1 MHVETNL
8 AQGAAVAVDADGRLD
23 HRSLRDLCL
32 ACGADDAGIIA
43 VDAPALGGEREHLL
57 ATYPKT
63 KTVIGFVVRC
73 NPDNLRSPQR
83 SLANVEFHRTGEA
96 VEHTARAILR
106 ELRKLGVS
114 GLYPSMGFPM
124 EMDRVPGRI
133 WAVSHK
139 TVAEATGMGKMGLH
153 RIVIHTRLGNHVL
166 LGSILIDR
174 AVDRHDKPIDFE
186 PCMNCRL
193 CVAACPVGA
202 ISADGQ
208 FNLSACSNHN
218 YREFLGGF
226 TRFTETIADARDARD
241 LRRQVRDTESAS
253 WWQSLS
259 FGANYKA
266 AYCMAVCP
274 AGDDVIGLY
283 DADKAAYKRDVLKP
297 LTDKVEDVY
306 VIAHSDAEAHV
317 RKRFPHKR
325 PRLSRSLFRPA
336 SIEGFLRTMPLA
348 FNRGQST
355 GLDAVYHMRFS
366 GAETAEA
373 TVTIRDETTT
383 VQPGLHGKPDLTLTA
398 DAATWLGYL
407 RGDHGLLGALFR
419 RRIRIKGSPKLLKAF
434 ARCFPS

>member
-1 MHVETNL
+1 MHVEELDRGT
-8 AQGAAVAVDADGRLD
+8 AAMVGDDDRLD

-32 ACGADDAGIIA
+32 AFGADDAGIISI
-43 VDAPALGGEREHLL
+43 DAPALGAERAHLL

-63 KTVIGFVVRC
+63 RTVIGFVVRC

-96 VEHTARAILR
+96 VEHTARAVLR
-106 ELRKLGVS
+106 ELRKVGVS

-124 EMDRVPGRI
+124 EMDRIPGRI

-153 RIVIHTRLGNHVL
+153 RIVIHPKLGNHVL
-166 LGSILIDR
+166 LGSLLIDR
-174 AVDRHDKPIDFE
+174 DVDRYDRPIDFD

-202 ISADGQ
+202 ISADGS
-208 FNLSACSNHN
+208 FSLSACANHN
-218 YREFLGGF
+218 YREFMGGF
-226 TRFTETIADARDARD
+226 TRFTETIADAKNARD

-274 AGDDVIGLY
+274 AGDDVIGVY
-283 DADKAAYKRDVLKP
+283 NADKAAYKRDVLKP
-297 LTDKVEDVY
+297 LTDKVEDIY
-306 VIAHSDAEAHV
+306 VIRHSDAEAHV
-317 RKRFPHKR
+317 RKRFPHKH
-325 PRLSRSLFRPA
+325 PRFARSLFRPSSVA
-336 SIEGFLRTMPLA
+336 GFLRTLPVA
-348 FNRGQST
+348 FNRDQSK

-373 TVTIRDETTT
+373 TVTIRDRTIT
-383 VQPGLHGKPDLTLTA
+383 VRPGLHEKADFVLAA
-398 DAATWLGYL
+398 DAAAWLGYL
-407 RGDHGLLGALFR
+407 RRDRGLIGAVLGR
-419 RRIRIKGSPKLLKAF
+419 KIRIKGNPKLLKAF